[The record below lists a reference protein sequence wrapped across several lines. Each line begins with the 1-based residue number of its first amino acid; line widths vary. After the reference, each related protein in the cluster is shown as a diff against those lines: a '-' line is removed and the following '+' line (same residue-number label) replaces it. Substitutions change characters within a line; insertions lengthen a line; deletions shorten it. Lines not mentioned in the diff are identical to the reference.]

1 MRSNNWRWT
10 QTWLC
15 FSLPMQLRWI
25 SIWRKPMPPEG
36 AFWDMNM
43 VGLSCR
49 NAIGYTRCLILKC
62 NSMIACFDLD
72 LNEPCTAYSSK
83 VSTLQQGLQ
92 GTHPRT
98 KWPFETIGVF
108 QIHVTLKIH
117 VCCGIRR
124 VGLPVHGMLL
134 SGLLMLGTLAVPARC
149 DWKSWQ
155 PSPVPRAIRPRPRFY
170 TSIILLSTNWMAP
183 YIWWNIFS
191 I

>member
-1 MRSNNWRWT
+1 MDRVLYIHPQPRLKALMLNSPATTRRMAMRSNNWRWT

-49 NAIGYTRCLILKC
+49 NAIGYTTCLILKC

-72 LNEPCTAYSSK
+72 LNEACTAYSSK
-83 VSTLQQGLQ
+83 FSTLQQGLQ

-117 VCCGIRR
+117 VLRHSEGGTACAWDVAVRSSDVRNSSCPGSLR
-124 VGLPVHGMLL
+124 LEKLTTL
-134 SGLLMLGTLAVPARC
+134 SSAKG
-149 DWKSWQ
+149 
-155 PSPVPRAIRPRPRFY
+155 Y
-170 TSIILLSTNWMAP
+170 
-183 YIWWNIFS
+183 
-191 I
+191 